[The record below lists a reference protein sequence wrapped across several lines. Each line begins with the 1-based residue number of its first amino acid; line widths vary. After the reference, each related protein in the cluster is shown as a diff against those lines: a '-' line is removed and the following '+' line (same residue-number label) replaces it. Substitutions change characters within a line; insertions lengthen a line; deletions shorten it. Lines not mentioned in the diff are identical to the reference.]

1 MSSLLSLYE
10 AGIGSSAEPIAGNIK
25 ALLLNVLAMTDSIVD
40 VAVGEP
46 TVDMLRD
53 KGVGA

>member
-1 MSSLLSLYE
+1 MYSLSSLYE

-53 KGVGA
+53 KGVDA